1 MTIKEIARVRT
12 TGKIDPNV
20 QVLIC
25 YQEFI
30 HTRDEDG
37 DYLIPGFK
45 YWENMLRQK
54 VNEISET
61 QFEVPATGEI
71 LTRI

>member
-1 MTIKEIARVRT
+1 MTIKEIARIRT
-12 TGKIDPNV
+12 TGQIDPNV

-30 HTRDEDG
+30 TSSDEDG
-37 DYLIPGFK
+37 VSLIPGYM

-54 VNEISET
+54 VNQISEK

-71 LTRI
+71 LTKI